1 MAIIAITGPL
11 EGTSVYSSIAQHTY
25 TGSAG
30 GYGSDGFYEG
40 RDQLVDIDRLVFADQ
55 TVAFDDL
62 L

>member
-1 MAIIAITGPL
+1 MARTAIAGPL
-11 EGTSVYSSIAQHTY
+11 EATSVYSSTAQHTY

-40 RDQLVDIDRLVFADQ
+40 RDRRVDSDRLVFADQ